1 MAKQPGSWW
10 PAEGETLS
18 SKRHDKAA
26 LGGEQATS
34 PYDEEPCSLDLAT
47 MWEPSLF
54 SLGEGHGRRGDLG
67 MRSAYAPTGVRR
79 AEWLHSSSRNRRDP
93 SRHRSS
99 PVGVIALRHS
109 VIPGSG
115 EAYKQQDCEVAER
128 RAEVGAGHS
137 SEERRANRNRRSEGP
152 VVGCATRP
160 EGLRACC
167 DAIHPSTTGGQV
179 HAGRWSLGAFANAVA
194 LRNAGVRR
202 PGGKP
207 DEGELHVRFGE
218 GAQETSRRK
227 GFRAWALLHA
237 QSAVCRCRCTVPTEQ
252 PSGDPH
258 IAAPC
263 VIRRGPCAPVSQRH
277 AHAWPCPYHTSAA

>member
-1 MAKQPGSWW
+1 MAG
-10 PAEGETLS
+10 GRETLP

-34 PYDEEPCSLDLAT
+34 PYDEEPCSPDMVT

-79 AEWLHSSSRNRRDP
+79 AEWLHSASRNRRDP

-99 PVGVIALRHS
+99 PVGVITLRHS

-115 EAYKQQDCEVAER
+115 EAYKQQDREVAER

-137 SEERRANRNRRSEGP
+137 SDERRNNRTRRSEGP
-152 VVGCATRP
+152 VAGCATRP

-167 DAIHPSTTGGQV
+167 YAIHPSTAGGQV
-179 HAGRWSLGAFANAVA
+179 HAGTMSLGAFANALA
-194 LRNAGVRR
+194 LRNASVRL

-218 GAQETSRRK
+218 GLQETSRRK
-227 GFRAWALLHA
+227 GFRACGLLHA
-237 QSAVCRCRCTVPTEQ
+237 FGGQRESDRVVVPLIGVQHNAQGGKGPNFDHARKSGKCEGMTGSARSNSP
-252 PSGDPH
+252 GK
-258 IAAPC
+258 
-263 VIRRGPCAPVSQRH
+263 
-277 AHAWPCPYHTSAA
+277 